1 MKREE
6 FAKKLGVLLDVLTNS
21 NNEDLMIHGSDKTE
35 GGMDFF
41 VAKSKL
47 YSYNVRFWVG
57 DNVAIQ
63 LNQASKDDVLFM
75 FTDYTLSKIKDL
87 SIFVSD

>member
-1 MKREE
+1 MEREE
-6 FAKKLGVLLDVLTNS
+6 FVRKLGVLLDVLTNS

-41 VAKSKL
+41 VAKSEL
-47 YSYNVRFWVG
+47 YLYNVRFLVG
-57 DNVAIQ
+57 DNVVIQ
-63 LNQASKDDVLFM
+63 LCKASKDEVLFM
-75 FTDYTLSKIKDL
+75 FTDYTLSEIKDL

>member
-57 DNVAIQ
+57 DNVVIQ
-63 LNQASKDDVLFM
+63 LCQASKDDVLFM
-75 FTDYTLSKIKDL
+75 FTDYTLSKIREL

>member
-57 DNVAIQ
+57 DNVVIQ
-63 LNQASKDDVLFM
+63 LCQASKDDVLFM
-75 FTDYTLSKIKDL
+75 FTDYTLSKIKEL
-87 SIFVSD
+87 IIFVSD

>member
-1 MKREE
+1 MEREK
-6 FAKKLGVLLDVLTNS
+6 FVRKLDVLLDVLTNS
-21 NNEDLMIHGSDKTE
+21 NNEHLVIHGGDKTE

-41 VAKSKL
+41 VTKSKL

-57 DNVAIQ
+57 DNVVIQ
-63 LNQASKDDVLFM
+63 LCQASKDDVLFM

>member
-41 VAKSKL
+41 VAKSEL
-47 YSYNVRFWVG
+47 YCYDVELWIG
-57 DNVAIQ
+57 DNMIVSMPEV
-63 LNQASKDDVLFM
+63 SKDDVLIM
-75 FTDYTLSKIKDL
+75 FTVYVSDKIKEL

>member
-57 DNVAIQ
+57 DNVVIQ
-63 LNQASKDDVLFM
+63 LCQASKDDVLFM
-75 FTDYTLSKIKDL
+75 FTDYTLSEIKDL
-87 SIFVSD
+87 NIFVSD

>member
-41 VAKSKL
+41 VAKSEL

-75 FTDYTLSKIKDL
+75 FTDYTLSKIREL

>member
-1 MKREE
+1 MEKEE
-6 FAKKLGVLLDVLTNS
+6 FIRKLGVLLDVLTNS
-21 NNEDLMIHGSDKTE
+21 NNEDLMIHGSDKTKD
-35 GGMDFF
+35 GMDFY
-41 VAKSKL
+41 VSKSKL

-75 FTDYTLSKIKDL
+75 FTDYTLSKIKEL